1 MTFKFELTEQE
12 VQLVVSGLGELPAK
26 ASFDLLNKII
36 KLTNEQSKPS
46 EVKEP
51 TEVEFVET
59 EK

>member
-36 KLTNEQSKPS
+36 KLTNEQTKPS
-46 EVKEP
+46 EVEEP
-51 TEVEFVET
+51 NEVEFVET